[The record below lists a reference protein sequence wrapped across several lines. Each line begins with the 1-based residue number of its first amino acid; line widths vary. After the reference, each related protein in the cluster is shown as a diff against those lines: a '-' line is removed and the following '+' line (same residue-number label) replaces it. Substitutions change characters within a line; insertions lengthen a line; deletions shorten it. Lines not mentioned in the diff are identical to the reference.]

1 MLKKN
6 NRIKSPIIF
15 QKALSQGKRKNDQY
29 FKIIFCKN
37 NENISRF
44 AVIVSTKVHRL
55 AVKRNFLKRR
65 IKSILRELI
74 SVLPRGFDVLII
86 VKKNCL
92 NIDFNEIKNQLKESL
107 TEILKN

>member
-15 QKALSQGKRKNDQY
+15 QKILNQGKRKDSQY

-37 NENISRF
+37 DKKISRF

-65 IKSILRELI
+65 IKNILRELV
-74 SVLPRGFDVLII
+74 SFLPRGIDILII
-86 VKKNCL
+86 VKKNCF
-92 NIDFNEIKNQLKESL
+92 NINFKETRKQLKEFL
-107 TEILKN
+107 IEILKN

>member
-15 QKALSQGKRKNDQY
+15 QKALSQGKRKDVQY

-44 AVIVSTKVHRL
+44 AVIVSKKVHRL

-65 IKSILRELI
+65 IKNILRELV
-74 SVLPRGFDVLII
+74 SVLPQGFDVLII

-92 NIDFNEIKNQLKESL
+92 KIDFNETKNQLKEL
-107 TEILKN
+107 LIEALKN